1 MQFQTLDVS
10 LEAGVAHLRF
20 NRPEKS
26 NALNERLW
34 FELRDACRWADET
47 PAVRVVIL
55 SGKGRNFCS
64 GIDLSML
71 GELQQTVLALPPGQR
86 HEVLRHRIRALQ
98 ECVSALEA
106 CRKPVIAQV
115 HGACFGG
122 GIDLITACD
131 LRHATADARFCVK
144 EIDVAIVA
152 DVGTLQRL
160 PRIVG
165 EGFAREMALTGREY
179 RGTEVAAMGLVTRI
193 HPDVETLETEVAALA
208 ASMAGKSPLAM
219 RGTKESLNFSRDHTV
234 AEGLAEVA
242 ARNAGLLFSPDIEEA
257 IAAQRTGRPPRF
269 AD

>member
-1 MQFQTLDVS
+1 MQFETLAVK
-10 LEAGVAHLRF
+10 LEQGVAHVEF

-26 NALNERLW
+26 NALHAPMW
-34 FELRDACRWADET
+34 FELRDACRWADQT
-47 PAVRVVIL
+47 PEVRVVIL
-55 SGKGRNFCS
+55 SGRGRNFCS
-64 GIDLSML
+64 GIDLAML

-98 ECVSALEA
+98 DCVSALEE

-131 LRHATADARFCVK
+131 LRYATADARFCVK

-165 EGFAREMALTGREY
+165 EGHAREMALTAREY
-179 RGTEVAAMGLVTRI
+179 TGTEAAAMGLVTRVYG
-193 HPDVETLETEVAALA
+193 DVESLASEVSALA
-208 ASMAGKSPLAM
+208 AAMAAKSPLAM

-234 AEGLAEVA
+234 DEGLAEVA

-257 IAAQRTGRPPRF
+257 IGAQRAGRPPRF